1 MQMKLI
7 VAVLLITLVGAMD
20 LRAYSYSQSDRMRI
34 EEADRRGG
42 DEGRRVREKIQQE
55 HLDTWVFLNKM
66 RKKNAIFYVTEDGT
80 LDVMRERPRAHPQ
93 DPYAGMTALERDAA
107 KRRAES
113 AARSRDY
120 QRRMAEEAARVSY
133 AISAKGKLDRSVARL
148 RETLEKMERDKVRRA
163 QREIKRLKKMSRQL
177 GIELDLK
184 E

>member
-1 MQMKLI
+1 
-7 VAVLLITLVGAMD
+7 MD
-20 LRAYSYSQSDRMRI
+20 LRAYTYTTEERIRI
-34 EEADRRGG
+34 EEADLLGG
-42 DEGRRVREKIQQE
+42 DEGLRVREEIYVE
-55 HLDTWVFLNKM
+55 HLRQEEFRNKM
-66 RKKNAIFYVTEDGT
+66 RKKKAVFYVTENGT

-133 AISAKGKLDRSVARL
+133 AISAKGKLDRSAARL

-163 QREIKRLKKMSRQL
+163 QREIKKLQKMSRQL
-177 GIELDLK
+177 GIELELK